1 MILFFKRTVLL
12 RVFCWEFHKGF
23 HRVEG
28 GSKVIRSGLV
38 RTALIALLWAEC
50 RVQKCHHPPFS
61 RNISNYPLHYTTIH
75 FKQANAFISN
85 IFLHLFCEVFGSF
98 NRMNKSFLNLLLL
111 WTSNCSWNPIL
122 YFKFESH
129 SVINST
135 KNMKVSSLFRASHN
149 SLGMAVPWVKAIALY
164 NLILDYFSIRL
175 SLWVCTIYYML

>member
-1 MILFFKRTVLL
+1 MISFVQRTVLL

-98 NRMNKSFLNLLLL
+98 NRMNKSFLNRLLL
-111 WTSNCSWNPIL
+111 WTSGCSSWNPIV
-122 YFKFESH
+122 YFQFEFL

-135 KNMKVSSLFRASHN
+135 IITIESIIFIHN
-149 SLGMAVPWVKAIALY
+149 SLGMAVQSY
-164 NLILDYFSIRL
+164 
-175 SLWVCTIYYML
+175 CTI